1 MEITLIIIFILT
13 LVYIVITGRIAT
25 YIKLVGLQGILL
37 FLLALVKLDY
47 NEIHISNLIFILAE
61 TLIFKGILV
70 PYYLHHLARKNKVT
84 YEIEPDST
92 NFYGILK
99 VSVIIVLSF
108 LMANKLHFHAIDII
122 VFTAS
127 ISAIFCGALIVIRRK
142 KVLTHVIGY
151 LVLENG
157 IFLVSISIG
166 TEMPLAINLCILFD
180 IITTVLL
187 LGVFVNEMS
196 KVYRGL
202 EVTKLNNMKD

>member
-13 LVYIVITGRIAT
+13 LVYVVTTGRIST
-25 YIKLVGLQGILL
+25 YINLIALQGVLL
-37 FLLALVKLDY
+37 FFIAIVKLDFK
-47 NEIHISNLIFILAE
+47 EIHISNLIFILAE
-61 TLIFKGILV
+61 TLLFKGVIV
-70 PYYLHHLARKNKVT
+70 PYYLKNLAKKNKVT
-84 YEIEPDST
+84 YETEPDTT
-92 NFYGILK
+92 NFNAILK

-122 VFTAS
+122 IFTAS

-157 IFLVSISIG
+157 IFLISLSIG
-166 TEMPLAINLCILFD
+166 TEMPIAINLCILFD
-180 IITTVLL
+180 IITTILL

-196 KVYRGL
+196 KVYKGL
-202 EVTKLNNMKD
+202 EITKLNNLKD

>member
-13 LVYIVITGRIAT
+13 LVYIVTTGRIAT
-25 YIKLVGLQGILL
+25 YINLIAIQGVLL
-37 FLLALVKLDY
+37 FFLAIVKLDFK
-47 NEIHISNLIFILAE
+47 EIHISNMIFILAE
-61 TLIFKGILV
+61 TLLFKAIIV
-70 PYYLHHLARKNKVT
+70 PYYLKNLAKKNKVT
-84 YEIEPDST
+84 YETEPDSI
-92 NFYGILK
+92 NFNAILK

-122 VFTAS
+122 IFTAS
-127 ISAIFCGALIVIRRK
+127 ISAIFCGALVVIRRK

-157 IFLVSISIG
+157 IFLISLSIG
-166 TEMPLAINLCILFD
+166 TEMPMAINLCILFD

-196 KVYRGL
+196 KVYKGL
-202 EVTKLNNMKD
+202 EITKLNNLKD